1 MKAGEIID
9 KMREVMR
16 TRNNSRKSAKS
27 YIHWVKRFIVFV
39 KARPAEETNE
49 DKVVAFLTHLA
60 AGLNCSVST
69 QKQAMNALVYLFKR
83 VLRKELGDISAF
95 VRANRPKYIPTVF
108 SREEA
113 HAILGKLD
121 GDGLLWGKIMYGC
134 GLRLAE
140 VCALR
145 VKDIDF
151 ERREIYVKG
160 GKGKKDR
167 NVPLP
172 ESLVIPLQRQI
183 RKQQPVWEMYRD
195 KRIPVSVPDALDRK
209 YPRIPFEFGW
219 FYLFPASGPVEARD
233 THWQDP
239 AWIGKLHHIHESA
252 VQKRIG
258 RAIEAAGIMKRAG
271 CHTFRH
277 SFATHWLESA
287 GSAQEVAIIRLQK
300 LLGHNTPKT
309 TMIYLHT
316 IKHKSD
322 VANPL
327 DTLEAEFKH
336 AA

>member
-1 MKAGEIID
+1 MKAGAIIE
-9 KMREVMR
+9 KMRDVMR
-16 TRNNSRKSAKS
+16 ARNNSRKSAKS
-27 YIHWVKRFIVFV
+27 YIHWVKRFIVFA
-39 KARPAEETNE
+39 KTRPADDSVEE
-49 DKVVAFLTHLA
+49 KVIAFLSHLA
-60 AGLNCSVST
+60 VNLNASVST
-69 QKQAMNALVYLFKR
+69 QKQALNALVYLFKR
-83 VLRKELGDISAF
+83 VIKKELGDISSF
-95 VRANRPKYIPTVF
+95 VRATRPKYIPTVF
-108 SREEA
+108 SREEVRA
-113 HAILGKLD
+113 VLSQLD
-121 GDGLLWGKIMYGC
+121 GDGRLWGEIMYGC

-145 VKDIDF
+145 VKDVDF
-151 ERREIYVKG
+151 DRREIYVKG

-167 NVPLP
+167 NVPMP
-172 ESLVIPLQRQI
+172 SGLVVSLQRQI

-219 FYLFPASGPVEARD
+219 FYLFPASGPVEPRD

-258 RAIEAAGIMKRAG
+258 RAIEAAGIKKNAG

-277 SFATHWLESA
+277 SFATHWLERA
-287 GSAQEVAIIRLQK
+287 GSAQEVAIIRLQR

-316 IKHKSD
+316 IKHSSD
-322 VANPL
+322 VASPL
-327 DTLEAEFKH
+327 DTLDAEFPE